1 MMARHLVTPYLIG
14 LVTAP
19 LVGTVA
25 KPLLRSTLKA
35 TVALV
40 LQAKKLAAEA
50 GEEFQDLLAEVSA
63 DVATMPADGTA
74 KTAQSRR
81 VGAARRN
88 TA

>member
-1 MMARHLVTPYLIG
+1 MMARHLVTYLIG

-50 GEEFQDLLAEVSA
+50 GEEFQDLLAEANA
-63 DVATMPADGTA
+63 DVATIPADVTA
-74 KTAQSRR
+74 KPTQSRR

>member
-1 MMARHLVTPYLIG
+1 MARRLVTPYLFG

-25 KPLLRSTLKA
+25 KPLLRSALKA

-50 GEEFQDLLAEVSA
+50 GEEFQDLVAEVST
-63 DVATMPADGTA
+63 DVATMPADVTA

-81 VGAARRN
+81 ASVARRD